1 MFFVLLQSFKQY
13 ESKLGPFIDILP
25 PIQFSCQET
34 RDTLPEI
41 ARFRAN
47 FPLSIKADTANQ
59 SERSR

>member
-1 MFFVLLQSFKQY
+1 MKANLVHSFA
-13 ESKLGPFIDILP
+13 
-25 PIQFSCQET
+25 PIQ
-34 RDTLPEI
+34 LPEEI